1 MSVSQQKMLR
11 DNNKRGGY
19 VKLGFDGKLHAASR
33 VSVGGRYRKER
44 ERESFYL
51 EEDLI

>member
-11 DNNKRGGY
+11 DNNKRGGF

-33 VSVGGRYRKER
+33 VSVGGRYRKDFR
-44 ERESFYL
+44 GGGK
-51 EEDLI
+51 DVDGDI